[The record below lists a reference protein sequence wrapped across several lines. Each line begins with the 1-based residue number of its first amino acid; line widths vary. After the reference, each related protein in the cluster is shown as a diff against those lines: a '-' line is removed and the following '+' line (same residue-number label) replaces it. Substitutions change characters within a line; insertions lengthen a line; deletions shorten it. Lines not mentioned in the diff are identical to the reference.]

1 MSSGDSGGKKTNIL
15 DPGGITTDPGGFL
28 ADPFRQPR
36 EAAQS
41 AFGTSFD
48 VTRIGQPATQTVTG
62 EFTPE
67 AQAQRREQ
75 RNVDERAQ
83 ALGFENE
90 ADRQKKIATIIN
102 SFARKTGRRRAGPA
116 ALFG

>member
-1 MSSGDSGGKKTNIL
+1 MSSGDNKKNNIL

-36 EAAQS
+36 ELAQ
-41 AFGTSFD
+41 ANFGTSFD
-48 VTRIGQPATQTVTG
+48 VTRIGQPAEQTVTG

-67 AQAQRREQ
+67 RQQARREQ
-75 RNVDERAQ
+75 RNVDEAAQ
-83 ALGFENE
+83 RLGFESE
-90 ADRQKKIATIIN
+90 TDRQKKIATIIN